1 MKKVILLV
9 LCLIFVLSGCGK
21 LEKAEPF
28 YTETKEEVVLSTQ
41 YEYYFDDEH
50 SIRCDWENK
59 TSEEFSFY
67 DTFELHILG
76 DDGEWYVVSN
86 GEEVEFNTDYCHG
99 ISADGISNARY
110 DLSIYTEKLKEGES
124 YRISTFFFDDNGNN
138 YQAFAEFVCDNKLA
152 EEEMKIASN
161 GYSDHRT
168 DPEVSDDFLIL
179 GNNG

>member
-59 TSEEFSFY
+59 T
-67 DTFELHILG
+67 FELHVLG
-76 DDGEWYVVSN
+76 DDGEWYVVSK
-86 GEEVEFNTDYCHG
+86 GEEVEFITDYRHG
-99 ISADGISNARY
+99 ISAEGTSNARY
-110 DLSIYTEKLKEGES
+110 DLSLYTDELKDGES
-124 YRISTFFFDDNGNN
+124 YRISTYFFDDNGNN

-152 EEEMKIASN
+152 EEEMVK
-161 GYSDHRT
+161 
-168 DPEVSDDFLIL
+168 VSDGGAVHRDDPQEGSDFQIFLK
-179 GNNG
+179 ND

>member
-28 YTETKEEVVLSTQ
+28 YTETKEEVVFSTQ

-50 SIRCDWENK
+50 SIRCSWENK
-59 TSEEFSFY
+59 TSEGFSFY
-67 DTFELHILG
+67 DTFELHVLG

-86 GEEVEFNTDYCHG
+86 GEEVEFNTAYCYG

-110 DLSIYTEKLKEGES
+110 DLSVYTEKLKEGES

-152 EEEMKIASN
+152 EEEMKLASN

-179 GNNG
+179 ENNE